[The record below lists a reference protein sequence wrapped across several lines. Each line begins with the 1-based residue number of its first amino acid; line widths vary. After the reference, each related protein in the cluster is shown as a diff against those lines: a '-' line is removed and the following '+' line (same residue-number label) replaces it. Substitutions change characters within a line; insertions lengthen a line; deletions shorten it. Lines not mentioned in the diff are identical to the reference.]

1 MLTTVCWDP
10 IAAINHASHLEN
22 SIWSAIGI
30 LVPGLHGDGQCVG
43 TDGWIWAEFLIVTLK
58 EYEEL
63 HSYISFTYLAYFSAF
78 YT

>member
-1 MLTTVCWDP
+1 MLITVRSDP
-10 IAAINHASHLEN
+10 IDEVNHASHLDN

-43 TDGWIWAEFLIVTLK
+43 TEGWIWAEFLLVTLQ

-63 HSYISFTYLAYFSAF
+63 HSYTSFKYFAYFSAF